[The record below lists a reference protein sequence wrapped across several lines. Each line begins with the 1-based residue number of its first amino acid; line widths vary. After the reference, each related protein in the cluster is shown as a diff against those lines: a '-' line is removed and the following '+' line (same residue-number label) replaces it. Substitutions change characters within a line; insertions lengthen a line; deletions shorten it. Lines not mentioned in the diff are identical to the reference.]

1 MDSLNNCWR
10 VGQTTSLSSANVAAT
25 NPPLRLSPEGSCGV
39 VAAVSSEVGVVT
51 NRGPVLTPV

>member
-1 MDSLNNCWR
+1 
-10 VGQTTSLSSANVAAT
+10 VAAT

-39 VAAVSSEVGVVT
+39 VAVVSSEVGVVT